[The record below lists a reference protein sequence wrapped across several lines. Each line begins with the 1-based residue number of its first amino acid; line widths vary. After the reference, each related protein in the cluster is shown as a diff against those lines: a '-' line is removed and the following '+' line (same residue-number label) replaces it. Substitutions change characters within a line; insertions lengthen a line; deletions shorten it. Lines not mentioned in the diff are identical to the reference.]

1 MNTALLDEPPALA
14 VAVPTAETLT
24 SVALYI
30 DADNQSPQC
39 AQALLGLVRGD
50 FGARITSA
58 TIAGNNHG
66 HQIDTWR
73 NELVSALPDLP
84 VHALTAPHRK
94 QGADVALL
102 MALGADL
109 ERHLRER
116 MVIVI
121 VSRDDL
127 LVGAAEQAKARG
139 CRTLI
144 AYADGDVATARN
156 AHLTTLLLPAL
167 PKPLLVASRIPIVA
181 LATTPTTS
189 ARSSAPIPVGGE
201 VASVLARVRD
211 MCAKKPG
218 GGYSATDVGQALSK
232 LGYDKAARARFLA
245 SVPGL
250 TKRGT
255 GPGLTLVF

>member
-1 MNTALLDEPPALA
+1 
-14 VAVPTAETLT
+14 
-24 SVALYI
+24 
-30 DADNQSPQC
+30 
-39 AQALLGLVRGD
+39 
-50 FGARITSA
+50 
-58 TIAGNNHG
+58 
-66 HQIDTWR
+66 
-73 NELVSALPDLP
+73 
-84 VHALTAPHRK
+84 
-94 QGADVALL
+94 L

-116 MVIVI
+116 TVIVI

-127 LVGAAEQAKARG
+127 LIGAAEQAKARG

-167 PKPLLVASRIPIVA
+167 PKPLPVTSRIPIVA
-181 LATTPTTS
+181 LAPTAKMPAQASTQTPS
-189 ARSSAPIPVGGE
+189 DE
-201 VASVLARVRD
+201 VESVLARVRD

-250 TKRGT
+250 VKRGT
-255 GPGLTLVF
+255 GSGLTLVF